1 MKNENLIHVKF
12 GHEEAR
18 QSQKGVLSLEMD
30 LLKTLKVI
38 KKYHP
43 LRSEELK
50 TKLKLHRKIKE
61 VITNMGRLQT
71 TLPKLK
77 IPEILKREHEEDKKL
92 HEPKIKEIKK
102 EKYDEGLESQ
112 LQEIQDRLNKLQ
124 K

>member
-1 MKNENLIHVKF
+1 MKNELIHVKF

-18 QSQKGVLSLEMD
+18 QSQKDVLSLEMN
-30 LLKTLKVI
+30 LLKILKVI

-43 LRSEELK
+43 IRSEELK
-50 TKLKLHRKIKE
+50 TKLKLHRKLKE

-77 IPEILKREHEEDKKL
+77 IPEILKKEHEEDKKL

-124 K
+124 R